1 MLALAVYS
9 GSFAV
14 AGSLFCFAWRVVS
27 RAVKEENAIQFED
40 WERI

>member
-1 MLALAVYS
+1 MLALAVFS

-14 AGSLFCFAWRVVS
+14 AGSLFCFAWRIVS
-27 RAVKEENAIQFED
+27 RAVKLENEVQFEE